1 MSTPFR
7 LEATRGGIAE
17 SVHRV
22 SLAVV
27 DGAGCLVAASGDPGL
42 VAFWRSAAKPFQAM
56 PLVAEGAADAVGFSA
71 AELALACASHSSE
84 PVHLA
89 TVDAMLR
96 KVGLGEEALAC
107 GPHTPLGPAV
117 AARVAREGTA
127 LTPRWSNCSGKHTG
141 MLAAAR
147 HAGMPAAGYER
158 AGHPLQQR
166 ILAEVS
172 RWTGTPAGQMV
183 LGVDG
188 CTVVSFGLP
197 LQAMALAYA
206 RFGTSTEPAAAR
218 LRSAMLA
225 HPEMIA
231 GEGRLCTDLMRAG
244 QGRVVAK
251 LGADGIYCAAL
262 PAAGLGL
269 ALKVEDGDMASLGP
283 ALVGVLDRLAARF
296 PLGVEPAA
304 LGPAVR
310 RHAEAPI
317 LNTRGVPT
325 GSLRAV
331 GELRFP
337 GS

>member
-22 SLAVV
+22 SVAVV
-27 DGAGCLVAASGDPGL
+27 DVTGRMVAAAGDPAL

-56 PLVAEGAADAVGFSA
+56 PLVADGAADAVGFTA
-71 AELALACASHSSE
+71 EELALACASHSSE
-84 PVHLA
+84 PAHLQV
-89 TVDAMLR
+89 VDAMLG
-96 KVGLGEEALAC
+96 KVGLPEAALAC

-147 HAGMPAAGYER
+147 NAGLAAEGYER

-166 ILAEVS
+166 ILAEVT
-172 RWTGTPAGQMV
+172 RWSGVPREGMT

-197 LQAMALAYA
+197 IRAMALAYA
-206 RFGTSTEPAAAR
+206 RFGVSEEPAAAR
-218 LRSAMLA
+218 LRAAMLA
-225 HPEMIA
+225 HPVMVA
-231 GEGRLCTDLMRAG
+231 GTDRLCTDLMQGAG
-244 QGRVVAK
+244 GRVLGK

-262 PAAGLGL
+262 PGAGLGL
-269 ALKVEDGDMASLGP
+269 ALKVEDGDMPSLGP
-283 ALVGVLDRLAARF
+283 ALLGILNRLAARVE
-296 PLGVEPAA
+296 LGVDPSA

-310 RHAEAPI
+310 RHAELPI

-331 GELRFP
+331 GELRF
-337 GS
+337 